1 MKTKSTITALLSIVL
16 ILAGCAKESESFNT
30 TPPSGYSENTDAQSV
45 KENMQKIFGVTFN
58 PNHNWSSTTSGK
70 VTIQVNPNDVKK
82 VQLMVCTQQTNQDNE
97 QVTSMTVL
105 NEAEVNGRSSV
116 TLYYD
121 VPTNNK
127 GLYVSFVG
135 DNIYSTK
142 KVENNAVAYSR
153 AQPHRAM
160 NPDFE
165 LPKVEPEISII
176 EDSYA
181 NKRGWIPGEKL
192 YQMADYEQMKMAVA
206 DYPDDYRTV
215 FRAMVFSY
223 FKNGRIYKN
232 LTRAKSSGLYND
244 KSYPLTTGEDPIIL
258 SPVYKNDGG
267 YHEVDNS
274 DLYYYYFKES
284 EVGPDPVAYFESLP
298 KYKAIQLN
306 QCIKND
312 DVIEKHASYALVYW
326 GDGTPTVGT
335 KGSFYFPPG
344 YKLGFMV
351 RAKTTAEGGKKQGEL
366 YGDGRLNNHINYYD
380 GCNFKSSQLGQDG
393 PRLAWLTVDN
403 RMLMCWES
411 GTDSDFNDII
421 LEVEG
426 GVQEFVAV
434 LQPEL
439 NAYAFCFEDRD
450 LGDYDL
456 NDVVVKATRISETQV
471 TWSIVACGAYDEL
484 YLMNINA
491 GKIKDNAEIH
501 SLFGKTQETFIN
513 TVVGAEKL
521 DPITVTKTVGAD
533 FSFMDDTKQP
543 YIYNKTTGKTIKLS
557 LAGQD
562 PHGIM
567 IPFDFLYPR
576 EKRAIHIAY
585 PEFNNWGV
593 NPVMSTDWYEKPNFN
608 EVYE

>member
-1 MKTKSTITALLSIVL
+1 MKIKSTITAILGVAVL
-16 ILAGCAKESESFNT
+16 FSGCAKGSETFSSSA
-30 TPPSGYSENTDAQSV
+30 PSGYSENTDAQSV
-45 KENMQKIFGVTFN
+45 TENMQRIFGVTFD
-58 PNHNWSSTTSGK
+58 PNHNWCSTTSGK

-82 VQLMVCTQQTNQDNE
+82 VQLMVYTQQTNQDNE

-105 NEAEVNGRSSV
+105 NEAEVNGQSSV
-116 TLYYD
+116 TLSYD
-121 VPTNNK
+121 APSNNK
-127 GLYVSFVG
+127 GLYVSFIG
-135 DNIYSTK
+135 DDIYSTK
-142 KVENNAVAYSR
+142 KLEGNTIAYSR
-153 AQPHRAM
+153 APQRRAM
-160 NPDFE
+160 NPDIE
-165 LPKVEPEISII
+165 LPSEELLRISTI

-181 NKRGWIPGEKL
+181 SVRGWIPGEKL
-192 YQMADYEQMKMAVA
+192 YQMADYEQLKMSVG
-206 DYPDDYRTV
+206 DFPEDYRET

-223 FKNGRIYKN
+223 FKNGRVYKN
-232 LTRAKSSGLYND
+232 LVRAKSSGLYND
-244 KSYPLTTGEDPIIL
+244 KCYPLTTGDDPIIL

-267 YHEVDNS
+267 YKEVENS
-274 DLYYYYFKES
+274 DLYYYYFKED
-284 EVGPDPVAYFESLP
+284 EIGPDPVAFFESLP
-298 KYKAIQLN
+298 KYKAIQFN
-306 QCIKND
+306 QCIRND

-326 GDGTPTVGT
+326 GDGIPTT
-335 KGSFYFPPG
+335 DTQGSFYFPAG

-351 RAKTTAEGGKKQGEL
+351 RAKTTAENGKKQGEL
-366 YGDGRLNNHINYYD
+366 YGDGRLNNYINFYNQ
-380 GCNFKSSQLGQDG
+380 CNFKSSNLGQDG

-421 LEVEG
+421 IEVEG

-434 LQPEL
+434 PQPEL
-439 NAYAFCFEDRD
+439 NAYTYCFEDRD

-456 NDVVVKATRISETQV
+456 NDVVVKAVREGNKV

-491 GKIKDNAEIH
+491 GKIQDNAEIH
-501 SLFGKTQETFIN
+501 SLFGKPQQTFIN
-513 TVVGAEKL
+513 TEVGAENL
-521 DPITVTKTVGAD
+521 APVTASKTVASD

-543 YIYNKTTGKTIKLS
+543 YIFNKTTGKTIKLS

-567 IPFDFLYPR
+567 VPADFLYPR
-576 EKRAIHIAY
+576 EKKAIHIAY

-593 NPVMSTDWYEKPNFN
+593 NPVMSTDWYTKPNYS